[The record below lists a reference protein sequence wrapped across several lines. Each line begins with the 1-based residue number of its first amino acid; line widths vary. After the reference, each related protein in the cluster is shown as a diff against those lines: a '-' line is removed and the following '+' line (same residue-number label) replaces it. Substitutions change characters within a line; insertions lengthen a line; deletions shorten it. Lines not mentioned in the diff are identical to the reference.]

1 MKKKVVKGCVYSVTA
16 KEDTT
21 ITDSAGL
28 NLTVKAGTQD
38 TFTAASSE
46 VDLSKDAELVLIKGN
61 FSPASTGTS
70 GGGGGSDSPRAEKL
84 AEYLYEMHVDAIDY
98 DFAEKYF
105 QDHDYPAETGAC
117 SAIKSGNIFGRN
129 FDWTYNRDDTY
140 VVRIRSTATRS
151 ASISVAARVT
161 KDTDSR
167 IIPFLAKDGINEA
180 GLCVSINVVPHGD
193 KGDNSTVVT
202 AGSEKTLCTVMV
214 PRYILDHFTTAAA
227 AAQAMQTLSY
237 YHPASTIAS
246 GYEHHFLIADKD
258 NAYILEFVD
267 GAVVVT
273 EANEAPFMTN
283 FHVTGTT
290 FNADNSVY
298 TPATQTKTETAFS
311 YNHITKHGSGLERWN
326 LLAAGVA
333 GATDVA
339 GMRALMT
346 SLKYTNTYRA
356 ETTPRWDTELV
367 GLAELE
373 VDSPTADFTPVH
385 TAVQEQFSQR
395 TRDDAPELQTW
406 QTVHSSVYDMNA
418 LSLQLVVQEDD
429 SAKYGFALYSGGGEE
444 IELDQ
449 IPTQGHVKQAVSSDG
464 VYNSLQAKQDKL
476 TFDDHPKYLSG
487 NPVKSSGLYPTPL
500 NVVRNGVITFEETPD
515 PMDPDNPKCFM
526 HPNTLYIVW
535 DNDLDDR
542 SVVAVLPDNLMP
554 DYFTTAELHIFNHQA
569 TPISLKWPAG
579 WHWYDAASGKYLKDS
594 DGHVYS
600 PVLEGNSCLCVTVR
614 CSVFDSTHFDPT
626 VKVDPFIMAEV
637 AYVHQ
642 MYDEEPSETE

>member
-28 NLTVKAGTQD
+28 NLTVKAGTQE

-46 VDLSKDAELVLIKGN
+46 VDLSKEAELVLIKGN
-61 FSPASTGTS
+61 FSPASNGTS

-105 QDHDYPAETGAC
+105 QDHDYPAEAGAC
-117 SAIKSGNIFGRN
+117 SAVKAGNIFGRN

-140 VVRIRSTATRS
+140 VVRIRPTATRS

-202 AGSEKTLCTVMV
+202 AGSDKTLCTVMV

-227 AAQAMQTLSY
+227 AAQAMQTFSY

-258 NAYILEFVD
+258 NAYILEFVE

-273 EANEAPFMTN
+273 EVNGTPFMTN
-283 FHVTGTT
+283 FHVDGTT
-290 FNADNSVY
+290 LNADNSVY
-298 TPATQTKTETAFS
+298 TPATQTETETAFS
-311 YNHITKHGSGLERWN
+311 YNHITKHGAGLERWN
-326 LLAAGVA
+326 ILAAGVA
-333 GATDVA
+333 GATDVE
-339 GMRALMT
+339 GMRTLMT

-356 ETTPRWDTELV
+356 ETAPRWDTELV
-367 GLAELE
+367 GIAELE

-385 TAVQEQFSQR
+385 AAVQEQFSQR

-406 QTVHSSVYDMNA
+406 QTVHSSVYDMKA

-429 SAKYGFALYSGGGEE
+429 SAKYSFALYKGGGEE

-464 VYNSLQAKQDKL
+464 VYTALQAKQDNL
-476 TFDDHPKYLSG
+476 TFDDYPKYMSN
-487 NPVKSSGLYPTPL
+487 NPVKSSGLYPTPY
-500 NVVRNGVITFEETPD
+500 NVVRNGVISFEESPD

-542 SVVAVLPDNLMP
+542 EAVAVLPDNLMP

-579 WHWYDAASGKYLKDS
+579 WHWYDKDS
-594 DGHVYS
+594 NSYKKDTDGHVYS
-600 PVLEGNSCLCVTVR
+600 PELTGRSCMCVTVR
-614 CSVFDSTHFDPT
+614 CSVFDSTHFTPT
-626 VKVDPFIMAEV
+626 MRIDPFIMAEV

-642 MYDEEPSETE
+642 MYDEDSSETE